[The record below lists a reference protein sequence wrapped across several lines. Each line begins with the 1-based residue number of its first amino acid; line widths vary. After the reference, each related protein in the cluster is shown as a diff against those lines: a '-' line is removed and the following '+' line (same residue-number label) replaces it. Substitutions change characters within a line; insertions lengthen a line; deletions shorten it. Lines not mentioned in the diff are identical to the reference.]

1 MKHSKKQTKNAG
13 KPSKG
18 ATRKARKSAASA
30 DVPKTARARARDPRL
45 PAVGTTIVRPFKGR
59 EIRVEVLDDGFRMD
73 GKHYRSLTAA
83 ALQVT
88 GYPAVS
94 GPAVFGL
101 TERPAPT
108 PKAKPAKS
116 KSRAKGATAE
126 NAAPEAAPVA
136 ESPAN

>member
-13 KPSKG
+13 KPSKA
-18 ATRKARKSAASA
+18 ATRKAPKSAASA
-30 DVPKTARARARDPRL
+30 DAPKTARTRARDPRL

-83 ALQVT
+83 ALQAT

-94 GPAVFGL
+94 GPAFFGL
-101 TERPAPT
+101 TERPVPT
-108 PKAKPAKS
+108 PKAKGANPKDKPAAASDDAPKDAPAE
-116 KSRAKGATAE
+116 RAAT
-126 NAAPEAAPVA
+126 N
-136 ESPAN
+136 